1 MGEFFPPKLL
11 LFLLIWPSS
20 SGGKKGP
27 KLDQKCKHW
36 VSPVS
41 VKI

>member
-11 LFLLIWPSS
+11 LFFKIWPSS
-20 SGGKKGP
+20 SWGKKVP
-27 KLDQKCKHW
+27 KLDQKFKHW
-36 VSPVS
+36 VSPIS